1 MMKKLFLLISLMLF
15 SAAITAAEQDKQ
27 FGKTADVTLTGS
39 GMALKGKTLFATAG
53 SAAYSKEKALY
64 AIDIFVPEKP
74 QIISSI
80 ELKNGF
86 PQDVTILDDMALVV
100 DGMRLYVIDAKDPKN
115 MKIVS
120 ELTVSNDP
128 VKGPQSV
135 HSLDL
140 LGKRAVLSC
149 RAGGIVHV
157 SLENPVKPEI
167 TSRIV
172 TEFARDCAVTDVSNE
187 SAPVNYVADDV
198 RGIKIFDDSDMA
210 ESVVVDGGCAS
221 GITVLG
227 NVLYL
232 ANGTSPLAI
241 YEIGAD
247 GQLTLKGQIK
257 KFDGAHFYGTNCY
270 DVKVSGK
277 TAFLAAG
284 ETGIVAV
291 DVSDISNPKVIGFCR
306 EIFFSGVKSLV
317 IAGKIIYANDNGSQI
332 FTVDASNPAN
342 MKLLPATI
350 PLRKQ

>member
-1 MMKKLFLLISLMLF
+1 MRNLFLLLSLVLF
-15 SAAITAAEQDKQ
+15 SVAVTAAEQDKQ
-27 FGKTADVTLTGS
+27 FGKTADVTLTGC
-39 GMALKGKTLFATAG
+39 GMAVKGKTLFATAG

-64 AIDIFVPEKP
+64 AIDISVPEKP
-74 QIISSI
+74 QVISSV

-86 PQDVTILDDMALVV
+86 PQDVAILDDLVLVV
-100 DGMRLYVIDAKDPKN
+100 DGMRLYAIDVKDPKN

-120 ELTVSNDP
+120 ELTVSDDP
-128 VKGPQSV
+128 VKGPQSI
-135 HSLDL
+135 HALNL

-157 SLENPVKPEI
+157 SLENPLKPEV
-167 TSRIV
+167 TSRIA
-172 TEFARDCAVTDVSNE
+172 TEFARDCAVTDVNNE

-198 RGIKIFDDSDMA
+198 RGIKMFDDSDMA
-210 ESVVVDGGCAS
+210 ESVVTDGGCAS
-221 GITVLG
+221 GIIVSG

-247 GQLTLKGQIK
+247 GKLTLKGQIK

-284 ETGIVAV
+284 ETGIAAV

-306 EIFFSGVKSLV
+306 EIFFSGVKSLAV
-317 IAGKIIYANDNGSQI
+317 ADKIIYANDNGSQV
-332 FTVDASNPAN
+332 FTVDVSDPAN
-342 MKLLPATI
+342 MKLLPVTI
-350 PLRKQ
+350 QLRK